1 MRRLFW
7 LIVLIGGY
15 MWFSTSDK
23 DHFILEKAR
32 ALYEFASNWVK
43 DADVDFQLK
52 DNPKK
57 KSRRWD

>member
-1 MRRLFW
+1 
-7 LIVLIGGY
+7 
-15 MWFSTSDK
+15 MWFSTADK

-52 DNPKK
+52 DNSKK